1 MKMYSLETQFRDRS
15 LKVLSQNTAG
25 STESPLSALCAGH
38 VQGSDT
44 TTDSPRYQRAVHSTL
59 ALQRHSIEFHRK
71 LNLGGPMKRVF
82 LFTLL
87 SVVFALLLTGC
98 GGGNNTTTTTAGAGN
113 ATIQTGDAVNDQIAK
128 FELTISSITLTGVS
142 PTATTGN
149 LLSKSA
155 EVEFTHQAGTFEPL
169 TLANVP
175 QGTYNGA
182 TLTVSAPEV
191 VVING
196 TTPTKVPATLS
207 SGTVTVTF
215 ANITVGS
222 SPLFI
227 NFDLDLANSVT
238 LNGSPT
244 ITSAT
249 VNPKFNV
256 TSTTTPPAGN
266 EGNEDDDNG
275 EMEDVHGSVKSINA
289 PNFTITTKSTDIT
302 FATDANTR
310 FKDGITQLSDLKVG
324 DIVEV
329 DAETKSDGTHLAT
342 KVEREGGQ
350 QGEEVE
356 GLVSALDNPLTKI
369 TIVHQEDSTGTSNS
383 PVTVDIG
390 VNSSTVYSVRTDKLN
405 ITAPA
410 FDATHIGKGQRIE
423 ADAGS
428 STAPIT
434 ATKVKLR
441 EQALIGTVASTP
453 APTASGF
460 TLNISSTS
468 AFGTLSG
475 ATTVPVTIANGAN
488 LKITPTAGAT
498 VRVRG
503 LVFFNAGAYSV
514 IAVRVDDNH

>member
-1 MKMYSLETQFRDRS
+1 
-15 LKVLSQNTAG
+15 
-25 STESPLSALCAGH
+25 
-38 VQGSDT
+38 
-44 TTDSPRYQRAVHSTL
+44 
-59 ALQRHSIEFHRK
+59 
-71 LNLGGPMKRVF
+71 MKRVF

-87 SVVFALLLTGC
+87 SVMFALLLTGC
-98 GGGNNTTTTTAGAGN
+98 GGGGSSNVVSAGAGN

-149 LLSKSA
+149 LLAKSA

-182 TLTVSAPEV
+182 TLTVSNAEI

-196 TTPTKVPATLS
+196 ATPAKVPATLS
-207 SGTVTVTF
+207 STTVTVSF
-215 ANITVGS
+215 ANIVVGS

-256 TSTTTPPAGN
+256 TSSTTPAAGH
-266 EGNEDDDNG
+266 EGDEGDDDG
-275 EMEDVHGSVKSINA
+275 EMDDVHGTVKSISA
-289 PNFTITTKSTDIT
+289 PNFTVTTRSTDIT
-302 FATDANTR
+302 FATDSNTR
-310 FKDGITQLSDLKVG
+310 FKDGLTQLSDLKVG

-329 DAETKSDGTHLAT
+329 DAITKSDGSHLAT

-350 QGEEVE
+350 NGEEVE

-369 TIVHQEDSTGTSNS
+369 TIIHQVDSTGTSSS
-383 PVTVDIG
+383 PVTVDVP
-390 VNSSTVYSVRTDKLN
+390 VNSSTVFSVRTDKLN

-410 FDATHIGKGQRIE
+410 FDSTHIGKGQRIE
-423 ADAGS
+423 ADS
-428 STAPIT
+428 STSGPAVL
-434 ATKVKLR
+434 ANKVKLR
-441 EQALIGTVASTP
+441 EQALIGTVAASP

-460 TLNISSTS
+460 TLNVSSTS

-475 ATTVPVTIANGAN
+475 ATTVPVTFANGAT
-488 LKITPTAGAT
+488 LKVTPTSGST
-498 VRVRG
+498 IRVRG
-503 LVFFNAGAYSV
+503 LVFFNAGSYSM
-514 IAVRVDDNH
+514 IAVRDDDNH

>member
-1 MKMYSLETQFRDRS
+1 
-15 LKVLSQNTAG
+15 
-25 STESPLSALCAGH
+25 
-38 VQGSDT
+38 
-44 TTDSPRYQRAVHSTL
+44 
-59 ALQRHSIEFHRK
+59 
-71 LNLGGPMKRVF
+71 MKRVF

-98 GGGNNTTTTTAGAGN
+98 GGGSSNNTITAGAGN

-149 LLSKSA
+149 LLSKPA
-155 EVEFTHQAGTFEPL
+155 EVEFTHQAGTLEPL

-182 TLTVSAPEV
+182 TITITGAEV

-196 TTPTKVPATLS
+196 TTPAKVTANLA
-207 SGTVTVTF
+207 SGTVTVSFT
-215 ANITVGS
+215 NIVVGA

-227 NFDLDLANSVT
+227 NFDLDLAASVV
-238 LNGSPT
+238 LNGTP

-249 VNPKFNV
+249 ITPKFNV

-266 EGNEDDDNG
+266 EANEDHDNG
-275 EMEDVHGSVKSINA
+275 ELEDVHGTVKSIAA
-289 PNFTITTKSTDIT
+289 PNFTITTNSTDIT

-310 FKDGITQLSDLKVG
+310 FKDGITQLSDLKIG

-329 DAETKSDGTHLAT
+329 DGVTKSEGTKLAT
-342 KVEREGGQ
+342 KVERESGEN
-350 QGEEVE
+350 GEEAE
-356 GLVSALDNPLTKI
+356 GLISALDNPLTKI
-369 TIVHQEDSTGTSNS
+369 TIIHQEDSTGTSNS

-390 VNSSTVYSVRTDKLN
+390 VNSSTVFSVRTDKLN

-423 ADAGS
+423 ADS
-428 STAPIT
+428 STNAAPLL

-441 EQALIGTVASTP
+441 EQALIGTVAASP
-453 APTASGF
+453 APTSSGF
-460 TLNISSTS
+460 TLTLSSTS
-468 AFGTLSG
+468 AFATLSG
-475 ATTVPVTIANGAN
+475 VTTVPVTFANGAT
-488 LKITPTAGAT
+488 LKTTPVAGAT
-498 VRVRG
+498 IRVRG
-503 LVFFNAGAYSV
+503 LVFFNAGAYSM
-514 IAVRVDDNH
+514 IAVLDDDNH